1 MCVAV
6 AAAVVPTLPTAEAEH
21 PATAEAGGCASG
33 TREEAE
39 KGFEG
44 EDRTEEA
51 AEIGTFEGKAGFGEE
66 EESEEGFEEEA
77 EGRERG
83 KEAGLA
89 GERGGFPAEMEEE
102 EEVEESELRI
112 DEYEAFAGETGGFG
126 VETGGLEVETGG
138 LEVETGGLE
147 VETGGLA
154 TGTAEREGFTGLAGR
169 EKEFPLRETVETA
182 ETVEMKGGVLLG
194 L

>member
-6 AAAVVPTLPTAEAEH
+6 AAAVVPTLPTAEAGL

-44 EDRTEEA
+44 EDRTEDA
-51 AEIGTFEGKAGFGEE
+51 AEIGSFEGKAGFEEE
-66 EESEEGFEEEA
+66 EESGEGFEEEA

-89 GERGGFPAEMEEE
+89 GERGGFPAEMEDE
-102 EEVEESELRI
+102 EEVEESELRSA
-112 DEYEAFAGETGGFG
+112 EYDAFAGETGGFG
-126 VETGGLEVETGG
+126 VETGG

-169 EKEFPLRETVETA
+169 EKEFPLRETVET
-182 ETVEMKGGVLLG
+182 VEMKGGVLLG

>member
-6 AAAVVPTLPTAEAEH
+6 AAAVVPTLPTAEAEL

-44 EDRTEEA
+44 EDRTEDA
-51 AEIGTFEGKAGFGEE
+51 AEIGSFEGKAGFEEE
-66 EESEEGFEEEA
+66 EESGEGFEEEA
-77 EGRERG
+77 GGRERG

-89 GERGGFPAEMEEE
+89 GERGGFPAEMEDED
-102 EEVEESELRI
+102 EVEESELRSA
-112 DEYEAFAGETGGFG
+112 EYEAFAGETGGFG
-126 VETGGLEVETGG
+126 
-138 LEVETGGLE
+138 VETGGLE

-169 EKEFPLRETVETA
+169 EKEFPFKETVETV

>member
-1 MCVAV
+1 M
-6 AAAVVPTLPTAEAEH
+6 VPTLPTAEAEL

-51 AEIGTFEGKAGFGEE
+51 AEIGSFEGKAGFGEE

-89 GERGGFPAEMEEE
+89 GERGGFPAEMEDE

-126 VETGGLEVETGG
+126 
-138 LEVETGGLE
+138 VETGGLE

-169 EKEFPLRETVETA
+169 EKEFPLRETVET
-182 ETVEMKGGVLLG
+182 VEMKGGVLLG